1 MGTIAVPKESNIV
14 GLDGKDLKT
23 DVPKNVAHELPKPCG
38 YKILIALPEISETT
52 GGGILKAKETIQVEE
67 VGTIVGFVLSMGPDA
82 YKDESKFPTGPYCS
96 EGDFVIMRAYSG
108 TRLKIHGREFRLI
121 NDQSVEAVVD
131 SPYGVTKV

>member
-23 DVPKNVAHELPKPCG
+23 DVPENVAHELPKPCG